1 VVLNNLLLI
10 WVSYSVNNHHVVAV
24 VLQEASLKMGPYLSL
39 KCVMFQYVRWR
50 KSEKCESSNV
60 IQPLWEPCRM
70 VWLFCIPCTVQTWLH
85 SFFGN
90 LSWHWREGDVVTAAQ
105 FKNSLLLY
113 AVKQCRSQYGC
124 WSATSIETS
133 VYDVIYMHLEC
144 SWTWWPYKE
153 RSLLMWEHMKHYL
166 SCQNTQSWTH
176 CYVDG
181 SAPCW
186 NPGSGDPALWETEEL
201 NVWRLLQWK
210 EALLLL
216 MDGQYC
222 YPDIWGVPRWYQ
234 Q

>member
-1 VVLNNLLLI
+1 MRY
-10 WVSYSVNNHHVVAV
+10 VSVGTMEKV
-24 VLQEASLKMGPYLSL
+24 SL
-39 KCVMFQYVRWR
+39 
-50 KSEKCESSNV
+50 NV
-60 IQPLWEPCRM
+60 IHHRENTRIS
-70 VWLFCIPCTVQTWLH
+70 WLFYILCTVQNWLY

-90 LSWHWREGDVVTAAQ
+90 LSWQWREGDVVTAAQ
-105 FKNSLLLY
+105 FKNTLLLY
-113 AVKQCRSQYGC
+113 AVQTVQKMVDIFIRDTALEECLLCRSQFGC